1 MDVKKTSPL
10 TVQTILPVLFFAG
23 RLLLFLALIPNNL
36 HGFGDFPVYFQ
47 VTSFPGFPYIHTWS
61 EYPPLFAWFIEI
73 IYQISSGN
81 QFLFDFI
88 LFLLLTICGSVSIW
102 LFSEISKKID
112 LQKDQQ
118 TIVSLAYFGLTAFL
132 AYTWW
137 YFDLFP
143 VMLMLWAIYLVLIN
157 KNKTAGF
164 VIAIGILTK
173 WFPLLLLP
181 AIFRYKKWKQALRI
195 AIIAAGIT
203 LLVWFVFYLISPT
216 MTMASLQS
224 QPSRASWQTIWA
236 LIDGNLTTGEF
247 IPLQERLWPEAA
259 VFPRGNPAI
268 IPTWI
273 SLVFFGLIGL
283 YFMFRFSN
291 KTPIGFLSMAGITW
305 ALFLLWSPGWS
316 PQWTLY
322 LLPFIL
328 LILPSNKG
336 WFISFLLLLL
346 TLIEWPLLL
355 KHGLWMGLWVIV
367 PLRIIIFIYLI
378 FSWQKQISLPK
389 KQALPVVI

>member
-1 MDVKKTSPL
+1 MEIKKTSPI
-10 TVQTILPVLFFAG
+10 TFQTLLPVLFFAG

-36 HGFGDFPVYFQ
+36 HGFGDFPIYFQ
-47 VTSFPGFPYIHTWS
+47 VASLPGFPYIDTWS
-61 EYPPLFAWFIEI
+61 EYPPIFAWLIEFIF
-73 IYQISSGN
+73 QVSSGN
-81 QFLFDFI
+81 QFLFDFV
-88 LFLLLTICGSVSIW
+88 LFLLLTLCGAVSIW
-102 LFSEISKKID
+102 LVSEIAKKVEIP
-112 LQKDQQ
+112 KDQQ
-118 TIVSLAYFGLTAFL
+118 LIVNLAYFGLIAFL
-132 AYTWW
+132 AYSWW
-137 YFDLFP
+137 YFDFFP
-143 VMLMLWAIYLVLIN
+143 VMLMVWAIYLILIN
-157 KNKTAGF
+157 KNKTAGL

-181 AIFRYKKWKQALRI
+181 AIFRYKKWKQALGV
-195 AIIAAGIT
+195 ALLALGGT
-203 LLVWFVFYLISPT
+203 LLVWAIFYFVSPT
-216 MTMASLQS
+216 MTKASLQS
-224 QPSRASWQTIWA
+224 QPSRASWQTMWA

-268 IPTWI
+268 ISTWT

-283 YFMFRFSN
+283 NFLFKFTN

-322 LLPFIL
+322 LLPIIL
-328 LILPSNKG
+328 LTLPPNKG
-336 WFISFLLLLL
+336 WFISFLFLLL

-367 PLRIIIFIYLI
+367 PLRIAIFIYLI
-378 FSWQKQISLPK
+378 FCWQKRIPSQKNNLSL
-389 KQALPVVI
+389 